1 MKRGNIYI
9 ESGDGWIVL
18 VCVEVEI
25 DTLESKCWLVYRLDV
40 VVLIEVGIWHLDVES
55 SPSYQTID

>member
-1 MKRGNIYI
+1 MDS
-9 ESGDGWIVL
+9 SG